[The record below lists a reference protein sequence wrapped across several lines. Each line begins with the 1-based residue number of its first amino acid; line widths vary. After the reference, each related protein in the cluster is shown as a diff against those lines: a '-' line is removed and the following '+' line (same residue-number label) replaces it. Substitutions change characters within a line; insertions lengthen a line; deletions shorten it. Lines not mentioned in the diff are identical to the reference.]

1 MIPFFIPRSEMLE
14 NFEFLGIFGKETNHG
29 CCKIC
34 NEDHPRFAV
43 PGRAGESGAAL
54 YKKYSFATVKPTAID
69 QTVFDVGASIGGHLA
84 GTINDVTRNDEF
96 DLAGE

>member
-1 MIPFFIPRSEMLE
+1 MAVVKSATKTTLGLR
-14 NFEFLGIFGKETNHG
+14 FLVG
-29 CCKIC
+29 
-34 NEDHPRFAV
+34 
-43 PGRAGESGAAL
+43 AGESGAAL

-69 QTVFDVGASIGGHLA
+69 QNVFDVGASIGGLLA